1 MKEIEMA
8 DGDILFGY
16 TDGIIEV
23 KNDANTM
30 YGFERMEKSFKTHA
44 ERCVYNPK
52 KIYEMML
59 NDVNEFR

>member
-1 MKEIEMA
+1 MM

-23 KNDANTM
+23 KDNTNTM
-30 YGFERMEKSFKTHA
+30 YGLARMEKSFKA
-44 ERCVYNPK
+44 RASRYVNNPE

-59 NDVNEFR
+59 QDVDEFR